1 MRLHELL
8 ADVDVVERAGDPDTE
23 VTSVVHDSTRVT
35 RGSCFCCIRG
45 ARADGHDYAPDAVV
59 RGATALLVERLLP
72 LDVSQARVANV
83 RRALGPVSATF
94 FGHPSDAMRCLG
106 VTGTNGKTTTTM
118 LLDAIAVAAGERT
131 GIVGTVGARIAGR
144 AVALERTTPEA
155 SELQQ
160 LFARMRD
167 DGVTTVSMEVSSHA
181 LAQHRVDGTRFAA
194 ACFTNLST
202 EHLDFHR
209 SLDAYFEAKALLFEP
224 ARTRAAAV
232 NLDDR
237 YGVELARR
245 CACARV
251 PLTTFAVD
259 DGAADVQARDLHT
272 EQGATR
278 FTLVHVPSGARAPV
292 TLSLAGTFNVSNALA
307 AGATALAAGFEL
319 DAVVTGLSTPVTV
332 PGRMERVG
340 RGAPF
345 TVLVDY
351 AHTPVALEHALA
363 GARELCTDGRVIVV
377 FGCGGDRD
385 REKRPMMG
393 EAAAQGADFVVVTS
407 DNPRSEDPAAIVQD
421 VQEGLRHGAP
431 YTIELDRRAAIRL
444 ALERARPGDVVV
456 VAGKGHETTQT
467 IGDRVVPFDDR
478 VVAAEELERLGWT

>member
-8 ADVDVVERAGDPDTE
+8 ADVDVVERVGDQNVE
-23 VTSVVHDSTRVT
+23 IMSVVHDSARVT
-35 RGSCFCCIRG
+35 RGACFCCIRG
-45 ARADGHDYAPDAVV
+45 ARVDGHDYAPDAVA
-59 RGATALLVERLLP
+59 RGATALLVERVLP
-72 LDVSQARVANV
+72 LDVSQARVASV
-83 RRALGPVSATF
+83 RRALGPVSARF

-106 VTGTNGKTTTTM
+106 VTGTNGKTTTTL
-118 LLDAIAVAAGERT
+118 LLDAVATAAGERT
-131 GIVGTVGARIAGR
+131 GVVGTVGARIAGS

-155 SELQQ
+155 SELQE

-209 SLDAYFEAKALLFEP
+209 SLDAYFEAKASLFDP
-224 ARTRAAAV
+224 ARARAAAV
-232 NLDDR
+232 NVDDR

-245 CACARV
+245 CRCAQL
-251 PLTTFAVD
+251 PLTTFAVADHTADLYAD
-259 DGAADVQARDLHT
+259 DVRAGGDGTSFTIVHAR
-272 EQGATR
+272 
-278 FTLVHVPSGARAPV
+278 SGARATV

-307 AGATALAAGFEL
+307 AGATALAAGFDL
-319 DAVVTGLSTPVTV
+319 DAVAAGLSTPVTV

-363 GARELCTDGRVIVV
+363 GARELCADGRVIVV

-385 REKRPMMG
+385 REKRPLMG

-407 DNPRSEDPAAIVQD
+407 DNPRSEDPAAVVED
-421 VQEGLRHGAP
+421 VRPGLRHGAP
-431 YTIELDRRAAIRL
+431 YTIELDRREAIRL
-444 ALERARPGDVVV
+444 ALEHAREGDVVV

-478 VVAAEELERLGWT
+478 VVASEELERLGWS

>member
-1 MRLHELL
+1 VRLHELL
-8 ADVDVVERAGDPDTE
+8 ADVDVVEHVGDQNVE
-23 VTSVVHDSTRVT
+23 IMSVVHDSARVT
-35 RGSCFCCIRG
+35 RGACFCCIRG
-45 ARADGHDYAPDAVV
+45 ARADGHDFAPDAVA
-59 RGATALLVERLLP
+59 RGATALLVERVLP
-72 LDVSQARVANV
+72 LDVSQARVASV
-83 RRALGPVSATF
+83 RRALGSVSATF
-94 FGHPSDAMRCLG
+94 FGHPSEAMRCLG
-106 VTGTNGKTTTTM
+106 VTGTNGKTTTTI
-118 LLDAIAVAAGERT
+118 LLDAIATAAGERT
-131 GIVGTVGARIAGR
+131 GVVGTVGARIAGT

-155 SELQQ
+155 SELQE

-181 LAQHRVDGTRFAA
+181 LAQHRVDGTRFTA

-209 SLDAYFEAKALLFEP
+209 SLDAYFEAKASLFDP

-232 NLDDR
+232 NVDDP

-245 CACARV
+245 CACAQL
-251 PLTTFAVD
+251 PLTRFAVAD
-259 DGAADVQARDLHT
+259 HTADVYAEDVRARAGGT
-272 EQGATR
+272 S
-278 FTLVHVPSGARAPV
+278 FVIVHAGSGARAPV

-319 DAVVTGLSTPVTV
+319 DAVVAGLSTPVTV

-340 RGAPF
+340 HGAPF

-363 GARELCTDGRVIVV
+363 GARELCEDGRVIVV

-385 REKRPMMG
+385 REKRPLMG

-407 DNPRSEDPAAIVQD
+407 DNPRSEDPAAIVED
-421 VQEGLRHGAP
+421 VRPGLRHGAP
-431 YTIELDRRAAIRL
+431 YTLELDRREAIRL
-444 ALERARPGDVVV
+444 ALEHAGPGDVVV

-467 IGDRVVPFDDR
+467 IGARVVPFDDR
-478 VVAAEELERLGWT
+478 VVASEELERLGWS